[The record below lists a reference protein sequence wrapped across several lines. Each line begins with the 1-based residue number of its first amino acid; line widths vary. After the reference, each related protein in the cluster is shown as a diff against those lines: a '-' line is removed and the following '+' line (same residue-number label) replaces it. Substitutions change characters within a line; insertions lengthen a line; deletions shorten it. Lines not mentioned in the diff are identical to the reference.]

1 MSTTSR
7 LLETVHRGV
16 LLAYRAVSGTLPRLQ
31 YKSAGVESD
40 TDVELIEP
48 AGFASAPTR
57 GNVVALNVGSDADH
71 TVAMAQDPSN
81 RPTLAADETAIHA
94 LGSGGK
100 AIILGASTIKLGVGA
115 SKSVTRHGDP
125 VSITVSVLSNPQL
138 YAILVA
144 ASAAAE
150 TISGVPGSFPVPSTI
165 TGTVGI
171 GSTTVKAVD

>member
-16 LLAYRAVSGTLPRLQ
+16 LLAYRAVAGTLPRLQ

-115 SKSVTRHGDP
+115 TSAVGLVGDD
-125 VSITVSVLSNPQL
+125 ITINLAANPQL
-138 YAILVA
+138 LAILT
-144 ASAAAE
+144 AAAA
-150 TISGVPGSFPVPSTI
+150 PGALPIPSTI
-165 TGTVGI
+165 TGTI
-171 GSTTVKAVD
+171 TSGSSVVKAVD